1 MPELSI
7 PFIVQLNG
15 EEFTVYSGN
24 RLSSLLEGLKMRRRR
39 IAVEIN
45 HVVVPRADYE
55 RVVLRPGDRI
65 EIINFVGGG

>member
-1 MPELSI
+1 MPELSS

-15 EEFTVYSGN
+15 AEVTVEGDN
-24 RLSSLLEGLKMRRRR
+24 RLSSLLERLRMRRGR

-45 HVVVPRADYE
+45 HVIVPRADYE
-55 RVVLRPGDRI
+55 RIDLKPGDTI